1 VKTSSFLK
9 PKPGLSNL
17 AQTPTRDNR
26 EMNKKKIRVN
36 YYSRQL
42 ERKPPSVKKIIGPSR
57 RAQYF
62 HRKPQRKI
70 PRLRVLAH
78 MSILILIYNSKI
90 SFNIIILI
98 WFYVPFV
105 K

>member
-26 EMNKKKIRVN
+26 EMNKKINKS
-36 YYSRQL
+36 YYSRRL
-42 ERKPPSVKKIIGPSR
+42 ERKPPSVKKIIGSTR

-78 MSILILIYNSKI
+78 MSILILIHDSKI